1 LDIARDAAEA
11 ARAHG
16 EQNSRGA
23 EEEVEHWRHRCE
35 SLEDELRRLEQDK
48 SSGQG
53 VSRTCSPY
61 TYTDE
66 QHEDG
71 LPGLKA
77 EMRSLVDELN
87 SLSMKND
94 ELMAQREQDA
104 EGMDE
109 MEAKVLEYKKKYD
122 SIRIELRNLKGE
134 SRRWNGTHV
143 QQRRRCSF
151 PSRFLMT
158 TYLLLPMGTSRIS
171 TFLLSRPPSMVC
183 SLLLGMSI
191 K

>member
-1 LDIARDAAEA
+1 
-11 ARAHG
+11 
-16 EQNSRGA
+16 
-23 EEEVEHWRHRCE
+23 VEHWRHRCE

-53 VSRTCSPY
+53 VSRTFSPHRY
-61 TYTDE
+61 ADY
-66 QHEDG
+66 QHDDG

-122 SIRIELRNLKGE
+122 SIRIELRNLKGK
-134 SRRWNGTHV
+134 SRRWNGTDD

-151 PSRFLMT
+151 RNPFLMI
-158 TYLLLPMGTSRIS
+158 TYLLLPMGTSKIS
-171 TFLLSRPPSMVC
+171 TSLLSRLPSMVC
-183 SLLLGMSI
+183 SLRLGTSPNGELY
-191 K
+191 

>member
-1 LDIARDAAEA
+1 LQHELDIARDAAEA

-23 EEEVEHWRHRCE
+23 EEEVEHWKHRCE
-35 SLEDELRRLEQDK
+35 SLEDEISRLEQDNVGGRG
-48 SSGQG
+48 SS
-53 VSRTCSPY
+53 VSLTISS
-61 TYTDE
+61 TKAVTDK
-66 QHEDG
+66 QHDDG

-109 MEAKVLEYKKKYD
+109 MEAKVQEYKKKYD

-134 SRRWNGTHV
+134 S
-143 QQRRRCSF
+143 
-151 PSRFLMT
+151 L
-158 TYLLLPMGTSRIS
+158 
-171 TFLLSRPPSMVC
+171 
-183 SLLLGMSI
+183 
-191 K
+191 

>member
-1 LDIARDAAEA
+1 
-11 ARAHG
+11 
-16 EQNSRGA
+16 
-23 EEEVEHWRHRCE
+23 VEHWRHRCE
-35 SLEDELRRLEQDK
+35 TLEDELRHLEQDK
-48 SSGQG
+48 SAGQG
-53 VSRTCSPY
+53 VSWTHPPEIA
-61 TYTDE
+61 TNE
-66 QHEDG
+66 QHDDG

-134 SRRWNGTHV
+134 PIMRVEW
-143 QQRRRCSF
+143 
-151 PSRFLMT
+151 
-158 TYLLLPMGTSRIS
+158 TS
-171 TFLLSRPPSMVC
+171 
-183 SLLLGMSI
+183 
-191 K
+191 

>member
-1 LDIARDAAEA
+1 LQHELDIARDAAEA

-23 EEEVEHWRHRCE
+23 EEEVEHWRNRCE

-53 VSRTCSPY
+53 VSRIYSPY
-61 TYTDE
+61 TYADH

-122 SIRIELRNLKGE
+122 SIRIELRNLKGK
-134 SRRWNGTHV
+134 SRRWNGTDVH
-143 QQRRRCSF
+143 F
-151 PSRFLMT
+151 EALF
-158 TYLLLPMGTSRIS
+158 
-171 TFLLSRPPSMVC
+171 
-183 SLLLGMSI
+183 
-191 K
+191 

>member
-1 LDIARDAAEA
+1 
-11 ARAHG
+11 
-16 EQNSRGA
+16 
-23 EEEVEHWRHRCE
+23 VEHWRHRCE

-48 SSGQG
+48 SGGQG
-53 VSRTCSPY
+53 VSWTYPSY
-61 TYTDE
+61 TNADE
-66 QHEDG
+66 QHDDG

-122 SIRIELRNLKGE
+122 AIRIELRNLKGK
-134 SRRWNGTHV
+134 SKRRHGADD
-143 QQRRRCSF
+143 QPRRQCLYRSH
-151 PSRFLMT
+151 SLMIIC
-158 TYLLLPMGTSRIS
+158 LLPPMGIS
-171 TFLLSRPPSMVC
+171 KIFTFLLSRLPLTVC
-183 SLLLGMSI
+183 SLLLGTSLRREMY
-191 K
+191 

>member
-1 LDIARDAAEA
+1 
-11 ARAHG
+11 
-16 EQNSRGA
+16 
-23 EEEVEHWRHRCE
+23 VEHWRHRCE
-35 SLEDELRRLEQDK
+35 SLEDELRHLEEDK
-48 SSGQG
+48 SAGQG
-53 VSRTCSPY
+53 VSRTFPPY
-61 TYTDE
+61 TNADQ

-134 SRRWNGTHV
+134 SR
-143 QQRRRCSF
+143 
-151 PSRFLMT
+151 
-158 TYLLLPMGTSRIS
+158 
-171 TFLLSRPPSMVC
+171 
-183 SLLLGMSI
+183 
-191 K
+191 

>member
-1 LDIARDAAEA
+1 
-11 ARAHG
+11 
-16 EQNSRGA
+16 
-23 EEEVEHWRHRCE
+23 
-35 SLEDELRRLEQDK
+35 
-48 SSGQG
+48 
-53 VSRTCSPY
+53 
-61 TYTDE
+61 
-66 QHEDG
+66 
-71 LPGLKA
+71 
-77 EMRSLVDELN
+77 MRSLVDELN

-122 SIRIELRNLKGE
+122 SIRIELRNLKGK
-134 SRRWNGTHV
+134 SRVYNGTDD

-158 TYLLLPMGTSRIS
+158 TYLLLPMGISRIS

-183 SLLLGMSI
+183 SLLLGTSSDRESC
-191 K
+191 